1 MLSDLRSHV
10 GQGAEAESTS
20 LQNGAVVREFN
31 QFCVA
36 EKKVFPILSESTMLE
51 FVPSVFLEAGL
62 WAYFFF
68 VLCWQLWL

>member
-10 GQGAEAESTS
+10 GQGAVAESMS
-20 LQNGAVVREFN
+20 LQYGAVVREFH

-36 EKKVFPILSESTMLE
+36 EKKVFPHFTESTLLE
-51 FVPSVFLEAGL
+51 FVRSVFLEAGL
-62 WAYFFF
+62 WAYF